1 MFTKRSIPLFVLV
14 VLLLGACGS
23 PDKGTDPGA
32 GGDPDTPVSS
42 TPGDDQSRPD
52 PEPSITE
59 PQPGQANVHPVGWD
73 RAKVGNDDRTVTIK
87 YWSGVEPCNVLDH
100 INVEYKSD
108 KIVISLFEGNTP
120 SDEDTACIEL
130 AVEKTT
136 IVELD
141 EDVAGRKIT
150 DGAKA

>member
-1 MFTKRSIPLFVLV
+1 MLV
-14 VLLLGACGS
+14 VLLAACGS
-23 PDKGTDPGA
+23 PGEGTDLGA
-32 GGDPDTPVSS
+32 GGGPDTPVTS
-42 TPGDDQSRPD
+42 TPGDDQGRPD
-52 PEPSITE
+52 PQPSITE
-59 PQPGQANVHPVGWD
+59 PQPGQVNVHPVAWD
-73 RAKVGNDDRTVTIK
+73 RAKVGNDDRTMTIK

-100 INVEYKSD
+100 INVDYKSD
-108 KIVISLFEGNTP
+108 MIVISLFEGNTP